1 MSYIQ
6 YVEMEEKFKEFV
18 QQENFSFL
26 TKEVVVDESRIN
38 ENIRELEKA
47 FMEVRRIKLKYLN
60 NL

>member
-1 MSYIQ
+1 
-6 YVEMEEKFKEFV
+6 MEEKFKEFV